1 MKIDGNFKDVKK
13 LSNFQTDIPI
23 TAMNMVTAKK

>member
-13 LSNFQTDIPI
+13 LINFQTDILI
-23 TAMNMVTAKK
+23 TAMNMDTAKK